1 MDPVLNKDDAL
12 YTQIYDILKDRI
24 MRVEYYPGSFLTEAS
39 VAKELN
45 TSRMPVRVA
54 MRKLE
59 SEGWLLADFRKKI
72 RVREITVKDVHEIY
86 QLRQLLEVS
95 ALKEIFKKELTWE
108 YSFKFEECLVR
119 LKGSVNDQYQWDF
132 HETAFHR
139 EIVKAMESDRIDR
152 IYRNNQDELIRIG
165 MLCNKQPAHYEVMH
179 ASIEAF
185 FHAVREKD
193 FDKALEIL
201 NKDHIELGY
210 QMGIDRI
217 AELEKL
223 KVRKKSG

>member
-12 YTQIYDILKDRI
+12 YTQIYDILKNRI

-39 VAKELN
+39 VAKELD

-59 SEGWLLADFRKKI
+59 SEGWLIADFRKKI
-72 RVREITVKDVHEIY
+72 RVRDITVKDVREIY
-86 QLRQLLEVS
+86 QLRKLLEVS
-95 ALKEIFKKELTWE
+95 ALKEIFDTDSNWE

-119 LKGSVNDQYQWDF
+119 LRSSVNDQYQWDF
-132 HETAFHR
+132 YETAFHR
-139 EIVKAMESDRIDR
+139 EIVKALDSERIDR
-152 IYRNNQDELIRIG
+152 IYKNNQDELIRIG
-165 MLCNKQPAHYEVMH
+165 MLCDKQPAHYEVMH
-179 ASIEAF
+179 DSIEAF

-193 FDKALEIL
+193 FDKALDIL

-210 QMGIDRI
+210 QMGIDKIGEIERQRI
-217 AELEKL
+217 KA
-223 KVRKKSG
+223 R

>member
-1 MDPVLNKDDAL
+1 MKTVLNKDDAL
-12 YTQIYDILKDRI
+12 YTQIYKILKDRI
-24 MRVEYYPGSFLTEAS
+24 ISIKYCPGSFLTEAS
-39 VAKELN
+39 VAQELN

-59 SEGWLLADFRKKI
+59 SEGWLVADFRKKI
-72 RVREITVKDVHEIY
+72 RVRDITIKDVHEIY

-95 ALKEIFKKELTWE
+95 ALSEIFEKNLTWE

-119 LKGSVNDQYQWDF
+119 LKGSVNDQYQWDIN
-132 HETAFHR
+132 ETAFHC
-139 EIVKAMESDRIDR
+139 EIVSALNSERINK
-152 IYRNNQDELIRIG
+152 IYINNQDELIRIG

-179 ASIEAF
+179 ESIDAF
-185 FHAVREKD
+185 LHAVRDKN
-193 FDKALEIL
+193 FDTALAIL

-217 AELEKL
+217 AELNKEKV
-223 KVRKKSG
+223 K